1 VALTGAHHGSAW
13 CFISVQNNSV
23 YTLFLQMKTHPAS
36 ERKLSVQTL
45 PIHTLS
51 SIYGNSKPGAVSI
64 SCLKNIFSG
73 LFSKVICSVY
83 ALNRQAV
90 EPLATYQN
98 KRRHTHAG

>member
-13 CFISVQNNSV
+13 RFISVQNNSV
-23 YTLFLQMKTHPAS
+23 HTLLMQMKTHPAS
-36 ERKLSVQTL
+36 ERKLSVQAL
-45 PIHTLS
+45 PIHTYS
-51 SIYGNSKPGAVSI
+51 SIYGNGQPVFVSF
-64 SCLKNIFSG
+64 SCLKNILSW

-83 ALNRQAV
+83 ALNGQAV